1 MTVLFATA
9 ELLRLIG
16 EHICG
21 LGKALNIFIFKI
33 PMVQIAMELNCQ
45 FQNGM
50 RKFSAA
56 ADETEGH

>member
-21 LGKALNIFIFKI
+21 LGKALNILI